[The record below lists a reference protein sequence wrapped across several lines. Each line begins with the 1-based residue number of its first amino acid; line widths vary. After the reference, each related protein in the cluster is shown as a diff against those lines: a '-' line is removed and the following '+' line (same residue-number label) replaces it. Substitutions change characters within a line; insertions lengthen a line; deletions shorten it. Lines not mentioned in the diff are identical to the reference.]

1 MEACERE
8 DGVKGGRTGAE
19 KDDALGKRGSYH
31 PFRNPSLLNLRPGS
45 LDPVTPLAL
54 CQWSLAS
61 SLEKGASPQNRA
73 QALRGDTRAGS
84 ERRSTADPTEKCVG

>member
-1 MEACERE
+1 M
-8 DGVKGGRTGAE
+8 GTE

-61 SLEKGASPQNRA
+61 SLEKGASPCLLRSMPA
-73 QALRGDTRAGS
+73 MLCALLCHFPKWHVCAGML
-84 ERRSTADPTEKCVG
+84 E